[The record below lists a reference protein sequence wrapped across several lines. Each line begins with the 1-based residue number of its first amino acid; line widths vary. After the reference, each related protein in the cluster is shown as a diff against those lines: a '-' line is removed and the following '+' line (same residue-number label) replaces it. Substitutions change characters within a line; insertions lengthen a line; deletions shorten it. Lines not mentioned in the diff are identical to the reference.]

1 MRTLGPFRETALPPL
16 GRKNADGLG
25 INDGGPGRM
34 KSVFWDDVREKGRAG
49 KRVDDGECAA
59 QTSVLGRDRPAF
71 PWNILPAP
79 NKNTSFGGTGVPMLM
94 RRRVR
99 VLMGR
104 RANRRNRRH
113 RQAPRGWSVG
123 FGFGFR
129 LSSLL
134 HPHPTSQLGHAP
146 RHGHFHLA
154 DLAL

>member
-49 KRVDDGECAA
+49 KRVDDGEWAA
-59 QTSVLGRDRPAF
+59 PPRVSVATAARFPEHPSSDKEYFILGCCEPQL
-71 PWNILPAP
+71 I
-79 NKNTSFGGTGVPMLM
+79 

-99 VLMGR
+99 VLVGR

-113 RQAPRGWSVG
+113 RQASRGWSVG
-123 FGFGFR
+123 FGFPSLISVPSSLVVTRRFR
-129 LSSLL
+129 CKALSSRR
-134 HPHPTSQLGHAP
+134 S
-146 RHGHFHLA
+146 F
-154 DLAL
+154 